1 MIVALNLEH
10 GYDRSIFR
18 ALVVGALYPVAYWL
32 ISATAAMHSEVVA
45 LVRGPSDR
53 PVVWNIP
60 REHMDGQRPGE
71 ANRRK
76 PYPDGERMTELCSPG
91 SEARGQRASGT

>member
-1 MIVALNLEH
+1 MRRRAGVGRKGERRGVAISLVATIQMIVALNLEH
-10 GYDRSIFR
+10 GYDRSIR

-60 REHMDGQRPGE
+60 RDHMDGQPPIE
-71 ANRRK
+71 
-76 PYPDGERMTELCSPG
+76 
-91 SEARGQRASGT
+91 RASERKL

>member
-1 MIVALNLEH
+1 MRRRAGVGRKGERRGVAISLVATIQMIVALNLKH

-18 ALVVGALYPVAYWL
+18 ALVFGALYPVAYWL
-32 ISATAAMHSEVVA
+32 IPATAALHSEVVA

-60 REHMDGQRPGE
+60 RERMDGQEPTE
-71 ANRRK
+71 ANQRK
-76 PYPDGERMTELCSPG
+76 R
-91 SEARGQRASGT
+91 